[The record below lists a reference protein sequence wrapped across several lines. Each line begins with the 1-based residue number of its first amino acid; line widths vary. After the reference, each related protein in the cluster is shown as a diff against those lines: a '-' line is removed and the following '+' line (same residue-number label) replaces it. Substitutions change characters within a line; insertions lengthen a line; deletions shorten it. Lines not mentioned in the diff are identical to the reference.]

1 MSNDAIQIRIRGVA
15 ELDKKLGA
23 FSSGLQLV
31 VEDAS
36 RKAVTYVWSEIPDY
50 PAQPL
55 GSTYQRTLTLG
66 RTISAWAGVMR
77 DALSR
82 IEPAFGMVKAFLGTA
97 LNYAHWVIDE
107 DDQAWMHKGRWWTLQ
122 GVVRGAR
129 DGIVQVYATAL
140 RDYVRRIFP

>member
-129 DGIVQVYATAL
+129 DGIAQVYATAL